1 MATATFAAG
10 CFWGIEEAYRKLD
23 GVAKTSVGYMGGTT
37 ERPSYE
43 QVCTGQTGHA
53 EVVQVDYDPDA
64 VSYQDLLNVFWGIH
78 DPTQVNRQGPDHGT
92 QYRTSIFTHDED
104 QAATAQASLEAEQAS
119 GRHRGDIATLILP
132 APAYWLAEDYH
143 QQYVTKRSGGGGRRR
158 LGLF

>member
-10 CFWGIEEAYRKLD
+10 CFWGIEETYRELE
-23 GVAKTSVGYMGGTT
+23 GVTKTSVGYMGGTT

-53 EVVQVDYDPDA
+53 EVVQVDYDPDV
-64 VSYQDLLNVFWGIH
+64 VSYQNLLNVFWGVH
-78 DPTQVNRQGPDHGT
+78 DPTQINRQGPDVGT
-92 QYRTSIFTHDED
+92 QYRTTIFTHDDD
-104 QAATAQASLEAEQAS
+104 QAEIAKASVEAEQSS
-119 GRHRGDIATLILP
+119 GRHRGDIATLVLP

-143 QQYVTKRSGGGGRRR
+143 QQYVAKRSGRRR